1 VDLNGVFPAIP
12 TPFTDDSIDYG
23 AARANAKRWMAT
35 GLRGMLVLGSN
46 GEAPLI
52 DADEASR
59 LIATV
64 REETP
69 RDRVLIAGVNTQST
83 RQAIVAARAH
93 AAAGA
98 DVALVITPFYFKSQ
112 MTGEALVR
120 HFTAVADASPVPVLV
135 YNVPPATG
143 VAIPIAAVEKLAT
156 HPNIL
161 GMKDSSGDA
170 AYATEVIGRVPS
182 TFDIVVGVAPNLM
195 AALSVGARGAI
206 IAVASVFPELCVELF
221 TLARAG
227 RTAEALRM
235 LYAITPLARAVTTTY
250 GPAGL
255 KVASEA
261 NGYVGGL
268 PRPPLVPLTPAQV
281 NEIKL
286 LVEQLRTWAAS
297 RTLEGVAQ

>member
-1 VDLNGVFPAIP
+1 
-12 TPFTDDSIDYG
+12 
-23 AARANAKRWMAT
+23 
-35 GLRGMLVLGSN
+35 VLF
-46 GEAPLI
+46 
-52 DADEASR
+52 
-59 LIATV
+59 
-64 REETP
+64 
-69 RDRVLIAGVNTQST
+69 AGVNTQST
-83 RQAIVAARAH
+83 RQAIVASRAH

-112 MTGEALVR
+112 MSGDALLR

-143 VAIPIAAVEKLAT
+143 VAIPIATVEKLAT

-170 AYATEVIGRVPS
+170 GYATEVIGRVPA

-206 IAVASVFPELCVELF
+206 VAVASVFPELCVELF

-227 RTAEALRM
+227 RNAEALRILHAM
-235 LYAITPLARAVTTTY
+235 TPLARAVTTTY

-261 NGYVGGL
+261 NGYVGGP

-281 NEIKL
+281 DEIKL

-297 RTLEGVAQ
+297 RTLEGVSQ